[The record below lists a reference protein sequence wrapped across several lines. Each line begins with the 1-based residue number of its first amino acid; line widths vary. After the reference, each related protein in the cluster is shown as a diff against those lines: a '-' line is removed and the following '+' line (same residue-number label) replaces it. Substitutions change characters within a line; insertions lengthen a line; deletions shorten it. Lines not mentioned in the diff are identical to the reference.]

1 MPPSR
6 CIKLTEEQ
14 DNHLREIEQD
24 SYLKPKVR
32 LRAQVLRLSNRGS
45 NIRAIA
51 SYTGRSRASIA
62 RDLDRFRRRGLE
74 GLADGTA
81 PGNPPRITQK
91 ARRYIEERLTEERT
105 WNATQLAEALKEEFS
120 VVVSPEAVRQHLHS
134 MGYTWKRTRYVPNKA
149 PDPDAEREAK
159 ERLEY
164 RMLEGSCES
173 GEVLGYLDALA
184 HNAEQEHKPCVVVL
198 DNAPFHTAGVVRER
212 EEDWEARGL
221 TLYRLPAYCPQL
233 NLIEGVWRRLKG
245 FLMPRRFY
253 DSVAELK
260 QAVLH
265 GLRLLEAVEI
275 HCSLGDT

>member
-62 RDLDRFRRRGLE
+62 RDLDRWRRRGLE
-74 GLADGTA
+74 GLADGSA

-105 WNATQLAEALKEEFS
+105 WNATQLAEHSRRNSLLWSARRQCASICIRWATRGSAPATCPTKHPTPTPSGKPKRSWRLSKGGTKRRDR
-120 VVVSPEAVRQHLHS
+120 PE
-134 MGYTWKRTRYVPNKA
+134 VP
-149 PDPDAEREAK
+149 RR
-159 ERLEY
+159 ERL
-164 RMLEGSCES
+164 LSVFASHAHLDTQGASSPAS
-173 GEVLGYLDALA
+173 GEAAVGFGGAHQPHGHAL
-184 HNAEQEHKPCVVVL
+184 C
-198 DNAPFHTAGVVRER
+198 GG
-212 EEDWEARGL
+212 RG
-221 TLYRLPAYCPQL
+221 P
-233 NLIEGVWRRLKG
+233 
-245 FLMPRRFY
+245 
-253 DSVAELK
+253 
-260 QAVLH
+260 
-265 GLRLLEAVEI
+265 
-275 HCSLGDT
+275 